1 MPCEFSAAGHCNPDH
16 GDRLLLLRSGDVET
30 NPGPGPGGCCAFC
43 GLSMETYHGPLRC
56 AAGCGAVSHRRMA
69 CSGLRREDQ
78 NRGIWWCAGCT
89 LPSGEEV
96 TDASLVAS
104 SATQGREN
112 GTGLSLS
119 DGSDISSTGREQ
131 VAVPAIS
138 TERERAGLLD
148 ISTMRELSGFSSS
161 DGTVVSSV
169 RENVSTSTISTARE
183 EVEVSVSSTERE
195 QVGELTFSTFGENVF
210 TPAFSTNSREETDTS
225 VFSTDWEQTGVKQ
238 PVSSPD
244 QEQTGVKQSVFSTE
258 REQTVVKQTVPSID
272 WVQTGVKQTPS
283 STDSERGVVS
293 GPSIR
298 RDSGRAAER
307 IVQPPSGGDVSV
319 SMLPE
324 GRDPPTG
331 YGGTPPRRGGRGQAR
346 QSPSG
351 GEAAPVNSSPVQ
363 AGLGGR
369 GQARQSPSG
378 GVAAPVNSPRVQARR
393 RQNDPADRPVGGRK
407 CPACNT
413 RLGFSRNPLICCGCQ
428 LEHHKKCSGLA
439 RHALASWQANQQWEC
454 SACTARGRQV
464 PTNPPDVE
472 SGPSRSQDVSL
483 RDSLKVVQWNVDGLT
498 TSLVDLR
505 NLVEENKDI
514 DALLI
519 QETKLHPSARDPSLP
534 GYVVVRRDRP
544 SGGPVGGGLMTF
556 VKKDIPHR
564 VVNAYSGDEE
574 YGTEVL
580 AVEIQLSRGR
590 CFPLVNVY
598 RPPNRGGGQGHP
610 SFDHI
615 RVPVTPFLM
624 AGDFNAH
631 SPLWDDS
638 QPSDRWGEALEGWIM
653 DHPMAALNSGDDTRL
668 NRATGGL
675 SAPDVSLVHN
685 SLLAGAEWKV
695 LPLLGSDHHPILI
708 TLEASPVV
716 VKECESKLR
725 WDWRNANW
733 EEYGSAVD
741 LAVAEAQSGMGQ
753 ASMEEKIKIL
763 QESMDNAAKTHI
775 GMVRVKSEGRN
786 WMTPELRA
794 AIRRRN
800 WLARRIATHREA
812 WLEAC
817 REVREKTSSAKSES
831 WRSFVNSLES
841 QAGSSRVWGVIRS
854 LNGKPSATNA
864 RNAMLEHRGRAIYDP
879 TKKADAFCQHYA
891 AVSRHSFSAVERKVN
906 REMRI
911 EMSRAGREAGP
922 VGQESAEFSL
932 GELKAVLRLTKSK
945 GAAGPDEIHPLF
957 LKNLKDGA
965 LNFVLGIFN
974 DSWVKG
980 YCPQSWRN
988 AVIVPIL
995 KPGKPAGEIASH
1007 RPIALTS
1014 CLGKLME
1021 RLVANRLKHIAESAG
1036 LWCENQA
1043 GFRAQRG
1050 TEDQILRLSQSVFDG
1065 FQCKKAERTVLAL
1078 LDFSKAYDT
1087 VWQAD
1092 LLASMARKGVPP
1104 RFVRWIK
1111 AFLTNR
1117 QAKVRLGGVCSKNR
1131 LFREGVPQGCV
1142 LSPLLFLFVIDTLN
1156 DRLPR
1161 GLHVSMYADDV
1172 ALWARS
1178 PEKEVAA
1185 SLVEEGVRAVWQWSK
1200 EKKLTLSIEKC
1211 EVSFF
1216 TSDTS
1221 EFEWRPSVVV
1231 DGRALPFNPT
1241 PRFLG
1246 VKYDRMF
1253 SFAEQVKAASST
1265 LARGCRM
1272 LTALSGSDWG
1282 WKSDLLKKVFSAA
1295 SQSGSDYCA
1304 AGWQPWLSVAGVK
1317 KLTQARNRCLR
1328 VITGQFSSSPEESLR
1343 LEVGIPSMETAVR
1356 RSAATAYEKSLRLPA
1371 DNPRAAVTE
1380 SGVPHKWKRHLGWR
1394 MVARKVEAE
1403 LEFGAF
1409 PRLPLPPPTVAP
1421 WEGGDDSWGI
1431 ALELRGGSR
1440 RTDPPDRVLD
1450 DALDTIRAYG
1460 RPDSVF
1466 YTDGS
1471 VDGGTQHGGSAVV
1484 ETTGDPGQPHFRE
1497 NWREIGP
1504 RYASSFE
1511 TEAYALL
1518 RCVSLLAD
1526 GRQGRFLICSDSRSA
1541 LSALK
1546 GGELKDHP
1554 ILWQVR
1560 TVLRSLSCEVLFQ
1573 WVPGHCGLPGNEE
1586 ADRVAREAALD
1597 GREGRA
1603 AQDVPVTFGAAKSAI
1618 KRAVKDPDPQ
1628 HERVRQ
1634 VYRGPLKRLQGIS
1647 RKEEVL
1653 LARLRS
1659 GHCLQL
1665 AAYRDWVQEIGS
1677 TCQRC
1682 NNAPE
1687 TVAHLMA
1694 NCEATEA
1701 LRVLIFWEA
1710 SPTIFVLSGEPR
1722 KLPRIVP

>member
-1 MPCEFSAAGHCNPDH
+1 MVGGVARSAASCGFSAAGRINPDH
-16 GDRLLLLRSGDVET
+16 CGRLLLLRSGDVET

-43 GLSMETYHGPLRC
+43 GLSMDTYRGPLRC

-69 CSGLRREDQ
+69 CSGLRREEQ
-78 NRGIWWCAGCT
+78 NRGIWRCRGCT

-96 TDASLVAS
+96 TDAPLVAS
-104 SATQGREN
+104 PVTQGREN
-112 GTGLSLS
+112 STGLPSS
-119 DGSDISSTGREQ
+119 DGSGIF
-131 VAVPAIS
+131 S
-138 TERERAGLLD
+138 TERENVPAS
-148 ISTMRELSGFSSS
+148 IS
-161 DGTVVSSV
+161 
-169 RENVSTSTISTARE
+169 STARE
-183 EVEVSVSSTERE
+183 NVEVPVSSPEGE
-195 QVGELTFSTFGENVF
+195 EVGELAFAF
-210 TPAFSTNSREETDTS
+210 TLAFSTCSRDETDTP
-225 VFSTDWEQTGVKQ
+225 VISTDREQTGVKQ

-244 QEQTGVKQSVFSTE
+244 CEQTGVKQFVFSTE
-258 REQTVVKQTVPSID
+258 REETIAEQTVPSND
-272 WVQTGVKQTPS
+272 QDQTGVKQTTS
-283 STDSERGVVS
+283 SKDTERGVQTPSSKDTERGAVS

-298 RDSGRAAER
+298 HDSRRAADG
-307 IVQPPSGGDVSV
+307 IVQPPRQSEGGDVA

-324 GRDPPTG
+324 CRDPPIG
-331 YGGTPPRRGGRGQAR
+331 DGGTPPSRVGRGQARLSPLGGVAAPVNSHPAQASPGGRGQAR

-351 GEAAPVNSSPVQ
+351 GA
-363 AGLGGR
+363 
-369 GQARQSPSG
+369 
-378 GVAAPVNSPRVQARR
+378 AAPVNSPRGQARR
-393 RQNDPADRPVGGRK
+393 RQDDPADRPVGGRK

-428 LEHHKKCSGLA
+428 LEYHKKCSGLA
-439 RHALASWQANQQWEC
+439 RHALASWQANRQWEC

-464 PTNPPDVE
+464 PTNPPDVV
-472 SGPSRSQDVSL
+472 SGPSGSPDVSL
-483 RDSLKVVQWNVDGLT
+483 RESLKVIQWNVDGLT

-505 NLVEENKDI
+505 NLVEKDRDI
-514 DALLI
+514 DVLLV
-519 QETKLHPSARDPSLP
+519 QETKLHPSASDPSLP
-534 GYVVVRRDRP
+534 GYAAIRRDRP
-544 SGGPVGGGLMTF
+544 SGGPIGGGLMTF
-556 VKKDIPHR
+556 VKKDIPYR
-564 VVNAYSGDEE
+564 VVNAYAGDEE

-590 CFPLVNVY
+590 SFTLVNVY

-615 RVPVTPFLM
+615 RVPVTPFLI

-638 QPSDRWGEALEGWIM
+638 QPGDRWGEALEGWIM
-653 DHPMAALNSGDDTRL
+653 DHPMAALNSGEDTRL

-695 LPLLGSDHHPILI
+695 LPLLGSDHKPILV

-741 LAVAEAQSGMGQ
+741 LAVAEAQSGMEH
-753 ASMEEKIKIL
+753 ASMEEKVKLL
-763 QESMDNAAKTHI
+763 QESMDNAAKAHI

-786 WMTPELRA
+786 WMTPELKA

-831 WRSFVNSLES
+831 WRSFVESLEG
-841 QAGSSRVWGVIRS
+841 QAGSSRAWRVIRS
-854 LNGKPSATNA
+854 LNGKPTTANA
-864 RNAMLEHRGRAIYDP
+864 RNAMLEHRGKAIYDP
-879 TKKADAFCQHYA
+879 IKKADAFCQHYA

-906 REMRI
+906 RDMRI
-911 EMSRAGREAGP
+911 EMTRAGREAGP

-932 GELKAVLRLTKSK
+932 GELKAVLRTTKGK

-980 YCPQSWRN
+980 YCPQSWKN

-995 KPGKPAGEIASH
+995 KPGKPAGEISSH

-1014 CLGKLME
+1014 CLGK
-1021 RLVANRLKHIAESAG
+1021 LKHIAESAG

-1043 GFRAQRG
+1043 GFRAQRC

-1087 VWQAD
+1087 VWRAD
-1092 LLASMARKGVPP
+1092 LLASMLRKGVPP

-1117 QAKVRLGGVCSKNR
+1117 QAKVRLGGVSSKNR
-1131 LFREGVPQGCV
+1131 LFREGVPQGSV
-1142 LSPLLFLFVIDTLN
+1142 LAPLLFLFVIDTLN

-1178 PEKEVAA
+1178 PEKETAA
-1185 SLVEEGVRAVWQWSK
+1185 SLVEEGVRAVWQWSQ

-1211 EVSFF
+1211 EVGFF

-1221 EFEWRPSVVV
+1221 EFEWRPNVVV
-1231 DGRALPFNPT
+1231 NGRALPFNPT
-1241 PRFLG
+1241 PKFLG
-1246 VKYDRMF
+1246 IKYDRMF
-1253 SFAEQVKAASST
+1253 SFAEQVKVASSA
-1265 LARGCRM
+1265 LVQGCRM
-1272 LTALSGSDWG
+1272 LTALAGSDWG
-1282 WKSDLLKKVFSAA
+1282 WKSDLLRRVFSTATLSA
-1295 SQSGSDYCA
+1295 SDYCA

-1317 KLTQARNRCLR
+1317 KLTQSRNRCLR
-1328 VITGQFSSSPEESLR
+1328 VISGQYSSSPEESLR
-1343 LEVGIPSMETAVR
+1343 LEVGVPSMETAIR

-1371 DNPRAAVTE
+1371 DNPRAAVAE
-1380 SGVPHKWKRHLGWR
+1380 SGVPHKWKRPVGFR
-1394 MVARKVEAE
+1394 KVAREVEAD
-1403 LEFGAF
+1403 LGLGAF

-1421 WEGGDDSWGI
+1421 WEGGDDSWEI

-1440 RTDPPDRVLD
+1440 RTDPPDRVLG

-1460 RPDSVF
+1460 DINSVF

-1471 VDGGTQHGGSAVV
+1471 VLDGSTDHGGSAVV
-1484 ETTGDPGQPHFRE
+1484 ESTGDPGHPHFRE

-1504 RYASSFE
+1504 RCASSFE
-1511 TEAYALL
+1511 TGVCALEV
-1518 RCVSLLAD
+1518 CLLA
-1526 GRQGRFLICSDSRSA
+1526 GRW
-1541 LSALK
+1541 
-1546 GGELKDHP
+1546 P
-1554 ILWQVR
+1554 
-1560 TVLRSLSCEVLFQ
+1560 
-1573 WVPGHCGLPGNEE
+1573 
-1586 ADRVAREAALD
+1586 
-1597 GREGRA
+1597 
-1603 AQDVPVTFGAAKSAI
+1603 
-1618 KRAVKDPDPQ
+1618 
-1628 HERVRQ
+1628 
-1634 VYRGPLKRLQGIS
+1634 
-1647 RKEEVL
+1647 
-1653 LARLRS
+1653 S
-1659 GHCLQL
+1659 GQ
-1665 AAYRDWVQEIGS
+1665 
-1677 TCQRC
+1677 
-1682 NNAPE
+1682 
-1687 TVAHLMA
+1687 
-1694 NCEATEA
+1694 
-1701 LRVLIFWEA
+1701 IFD
-1710 SPTIFVLSGEPR
+1710 LY
-1722 KLPRIVP
+1722 